1 MSLSYFPLFPDDFE
15 ADTAHL
21 TLAEDGAYNRL
32 LRLCWRTP
40 GCSIPTDR
48 DWIYRR
54 MRATTDED
62 RRVID
67 IVLDEFFTENK
78 QRLSNARLM
87 REYVAA
93 NQKHER
99 RKNAGKK
106 GGLAKPLKNNKN
118 GSSNAKSMLKQPEP
132 EPEPEPEPKRFS
144 NENPPHNPPP
154 EQIAIDMF
162 NAVAERAGLSKVQK
176 LTAARMN
183 LLKARLKDCGGIDG
197 WHVAMAEIENSTFL
211 TGVNDRGWKATF
223 DFVVRESSFA
233 KLMEGQYRRNR
244 PMGVQD
250 QRMQELADWANEGD
264 DDDQET
270 ADQHVDRR
278 ISAFER

>member
-132 EPEPEPEPKRFS
+132 EPEPEPKRFS

-154 EQIAIDMF
+154 EKIAIDMF

-270 ADQHVDRR
+270 ADRNADRR